1 MSAVVPLWPVF
12 MANIG
17 YSKTA
22 IGGLWAL
29 AALGEA
35 PCMILAG
42 QLPIAGAQAGDA
54 DRVRRV

>member
-1 MSAVVPLWPVF
+1 MFAMSAVVPLWPVF

-42 QLPIAGAQAGDA
+42 HCLIAGAANG
-54 DRVRRV
+54 